1 MQSLWCC
8 QQILT
13 KSVAQVHVYFP
24 EGTLALR
31 EGTKMY
37 IDVLPL
43 GVFLVCQSLEVG
55 KEISFHLLLFEK
67 VVSLVDDRLKT
78 TAAYRFG
85 SCRKV
90 EVVLL
95 FRLVLRLG
103 IDVDAKRL
111 MADDFHRALVTIAWI
126 IVKIITCPSPR
137 RQTKDIKKISGACQP
152 KISSQCL
159 KRSKPSSPN
168 FAMLRSAF
176 STVFSLSRW
185 VFEKNLSA

>member
-43 GVFLVCQSLEVG
+43 GLFLVCQSLEVG

-90 EVVLL
+90 KVVLL
-95 FRLVLRLG
+95 FRLVLGL
-103 IDVDAKRL
+103 A
-111 MADDFHRALVTIAWI
+111 
-126 IVKIITCPSPR
+126 
-137 RQTKDIKKISGACQP
+137 
-152 KISSQCL
+152 
-159 KRSKPSSPN
+159 
-168 FAMLRSAF
+168 
-176 STVFSLSRW
+176 
-185 VFEKNLSA
+185 